1 MPLLPLIKE
10 PKPGGDMPAI
20 APQVWLVGAGPGDPE
35 LITLRALKLL
45 QTADVIVYDRLAAPE
60 LLDHCR
66 DDALKIYVG
75 KQRNLHSVPQEDINA
90 LLVTHARR
98 GSRVIRLKGGDP
110 FIFGRGGEEMM
121 ELRDQG
127 IKVSIVPGITA
138 ASGCAAATG
147 IPLTH
152 RDFAAGVS
160 LMTAHRCE
168 GAQDYDWSSLTADR
182 QRTLVF
188 YMGLAQARHIATE
201 LMLHGLPGK
210 TPVALVS
217 KGSTPQQKA
226 VRCTVDTLARTAAQ
240 DGLASPCLILVGDVV
255 TLADPECVPQATANT
270 AEPLDFAA
278 QAIMSCSA
286 RHERPLV
293 AEEHVSDMELPDHRR

>member
-1 MPLLPLIKE
+1 MPSPHPFRPTMADVHVPSVE
-10 PKPGGDMPAI
+10 PK
-20 APQVWLVGAGPGDPE
+20 VWLVGAGPGDPE
-35 LITLRALKLL
+35 LITVRALTLL
-45 QTADVIVYDRLAAPE
+45 QQADVIVYDRLAAPE

-66 DDALKIYVG
+66 DDALKIHVG

-98 GSRVIRLKGGDP
+98 GACVVRLKGGDP

-121 ELRDQG
+121 ALREHG
-127 IKVSIVPGITA
+127 IKVGIVPGVTA

-168 GAQDYDWSSLTADR
+168 GAQDYDWSSLTADP

-188 YMGLAQARHIATE
+188 YMGLAQAGHISAE
-201 LMLHGLPGK
+201 LMLHGLPGE

-217 KGSTPQQKA
+217 QGSTPQQKA
-226 VRCTVDTLARTAAQ
+226 LRCTVDTLAVTAAHG
-240 DGLASPCLILVGDVV
+240 GLTSPCLILVGRVV
-255 TLADPECVPQATANT
+255 TLADPDCVP
-270 AEPLDFAA
+270 LAA
-278 QAIMSCSA
+278 VVAP
-286 RHERPLV
+286 EYLV
-293 AEEHVSDMELPDHRR
+293 CAA